1 MLSAILF
8 LAILF
13 LSLLIFF
20 VPGKVKY
27 FFTLALIVIGIVVTT
42 LWSSEL
48 IAGDGQ
54 EVERTLLSAGSGSIL
69 VLTIDRLS
77 ALFVLVINITVL
89 TGFLYARGY
98 LARYLQT
105 KSSLSFSIHYFSYL
119 WLWLSMLMVV
129 MVRDGLSFLIVWEIM
144 ALSSFFLVIFQAEE
158 RTILKTGINYLIQMH
173 VGMFFIMTGFLLVG
187 RDTGIMSFNALTEY
201 FSSNPNF
208 PLFLLFFI
216 GFAIK
221 AGFIP
226 LHTWLPE
233 AHPSAPSHV
242 SGVMSGVMIK
252 MGIYGIIRVLMAMQS
267 DLLLT
272 GTVILAVSL
281 FTGVMGIMMAIVQND
296 LKRLLAYS
304 SIENIG
310 IIGTGIG
317 LGMIGLGLDNPV
329 LAVLGFA
336 GGLLHVLNHSLF
348 KSLLFFNA
356 GSVYRA
362 THTRNME
369 ELGGVMK
376 RMPYTAL
383 LFLTGSLA
391 ICGLP
396 PFNGFISE
404 YFIYMGLF
412 RSLAGA
418 TLTHS
423 IVIVASVVGLS
434 LIGGLAIFC
443 FTKAFGIVFLG
454 EPRSQKAVNISEM
467 GRTMILPQL
476 LTVLLIMIIGL
487 GSPLVVR
494 PMFEMVAQ
502 SFGVTMPTM
511 ETGSFMSN
519 LSQISIIGGLFVLM
533 LTLLLVY
540 RRLHLKRR
548 QVEAGPTWG
557 CGYTA
562 ATPRMQYTATSFAY
576 NYNHI
581 AKPLLQNLKIM
592 DEIREDDLFPV
603 RRTFESHS
611 DDLFR
616 RYLIDRPVDWV
627 SGLLKKIAVMQT
639 GRIQQYI
646 LYAFLFM
653 LLVLLLSFL
662 EII

>member
-8 LAILF
+8 LAVLF
-13 LSLLIFF
+13 LSILIFF
-20 VPGKVKY
+20 VPGRVKY
-27 FFTLALIVIGIVVTT
+27 FLTLALILLGIAVTSCWSVELMTGDEEVI
-42 LWSSEL
+42 
-48 IAGDGQ
+48 
-54 EVERTLLSAGSGSIL
+54 ERALLGYPTGNIML
-69 VLTIDRLS
+69 MTIDRLS
-77 ALFVLVINITVL
+77 AFFILVINITVL
-89 TGFLYARGY
+89 TGLVYARGY
-98 LARYLQT
+98 LAPYLKN
-105 KSSLSFSIHYFSYL
+105 KSQLSFSIHYFSYL

-144 ALSSFFLVIFQAEE
+144 ALSSFFLVIFDAEE

-173 VGMFFIMTGFLLVG
+173 AGMFFIMIGFLIVE
-187 RDTGIMSFNALTEY
+187 RETGIMSFNSLGGY
-201 FSSNPNF
+201 FSSHPNF
-208 PLFLLFFI
+208 PLFLIFFV

-233 AHPSAPSHV
+233 AHPAAPSHV

-252 MGIYGIIRVLMAMQS
+252 MGIYGIVRVLMAMQS

-272 GTVILAVSL
+272 GTVILIVSL
-281 FTGVMGIMMAIVQND
+281 FSGVMGVMMAIVQHD
-296 LKRLLAYS
+296 LKRLLAYH

-317 LGMIGLGLDNPV
+317 LGMIGLALGSQV

-356 GSVYRA
+356 GSVYLT

-369 ELGGVMK
+369 QLGGLMK
-376 RMPYTAL
+376 RMPWTAL

-404 YFIYMGLF
+404 YLIYMGMF
-412 RSLAGA
+412 KSLAGA

-423 IVIVASVVGLS
+423 ILIVGSVVGLS

-454 EPRSQKAVNISEM
+454 GTRSQKAVDASEAS
-467 GRTMILPQL
+467 RSMILPQL
-476 LTVLLIMIIGL
+476 FTVLLILLIGL
-487 GSPLVVR
+487 GSPLVVK
-494 PMFEMVAQ
+494 PMFDLVSL
-502 SFGVTMPTM
+502 SFRIPIPVM
-511 ETGSFMSN
+511 ETGSFISN
-519 LSQISIIGGLFVLM
+519 LSQISLTGGVFVLTM
-533 LTLLLVY
+533 AALLVY
-540 RRLHLKRR
+540 RRYHLKRR
-548 QVEAGPTWG
+548 QVVAGPTWG

-576 NYNHI
+576 NYNHV
-581 AKPLLQNLKIM
+581 AKPLLQNVKIM
-592 DEIREDDLFPV
+592 DEIKEDELFPAE
-603 RRTFESHS
+603 RNFESHS

-616 RYLIDRPVDWV
+616 RYLIDKPVDWV

-639 GRIQQYI
+639 GRIQHYI

-662 EII
+662 KII

>member
-252 MGIYGIIRVLMAMQS
+252 MGIYGIVRVLMAMQS

-281 FTGVMGIMMAIVQND
+281 FTGVMGIMMAIVQHD

-356 GSVYRA
+356 GSVYLA

-391 ICGLP
+391 ICGMP

-592 DEIREDDLFPV
+592 DEIREDDLFPS

-662 EII
+662 KII